1 MPGKFSYEQ
10 KNKAL
15 IPALVI
21 GLLLCWFLAFN
32 KTFDAVALN
41 RKLNDESLKASEIS
55 FNPVYLKR
63 KLSALDEILKGYK
76 VDEHWRDRLW
86 IQSSAIAA
94 RSNAGLDFTLSK
106 PIDVADSTEVGESQS
121 LLFYSSYINL
131 VKLTDSLEGMRGI
144 GKITALQI
152 KAPKTDVMDDRAKKC
167 TLKLDFK
174 GLIN

>member
-10 KNKAL
+10 KSKAL
-15 IPALVI
+15 IPALVV

-55 FNPVYLKR
+55 FNPVYVKR
-63 KLSALDEILKGYK
+63 KLSALDKILKGYK

-94 RSNAGLDFTLSK
+94 GSNAGLDFTLSK
-106 PIDVADSTEVGESQS
+106 PTDVTDSTEVGESQS
-121 LLFYSSYINL
+121 LFFHSNYINL
-131 VKLTDSLEGMRGI
+131 VKLTDSLERIKGI
-144 GKITALQI
+144 GKIMALQI
-152 KAPKTDVMDDRAKKC
+152 KASKSDMTDEPVKKC

-174 GLIN
+174 GLVN